1 VWPGAGRRVFA
12 ELEGA
17 QEGFTGDDVMAGGAG
32 QFEFDIFGGSKDQV
46 LDPGRLMSKLLLQ
59 QAGQNAGFVLGEAA
73 GIFQRGASAVG
84 KLDHPVNDVTLDA
97 ARWLLIS
104 IR

>member
-1 VWPGAGRRVFA
+1 M
-12 ELEGA
+12 
-17 QEGFTGDDVMAGGAG
+17 TTCGAG
-32 QFEFDIFGGSKDQV
+32 QFEFDLFGGSKDQV